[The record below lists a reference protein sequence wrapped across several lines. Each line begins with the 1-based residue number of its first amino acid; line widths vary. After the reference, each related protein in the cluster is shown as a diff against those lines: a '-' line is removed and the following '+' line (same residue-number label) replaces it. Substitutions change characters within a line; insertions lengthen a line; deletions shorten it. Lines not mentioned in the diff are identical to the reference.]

1 LVLGKLVEER
11 PFYVRAKIL
20 FCSCGLEPLSSSEK
34 CFWIKTKCQDTSSE
48 VAEKHIVFDGV
59 IFPATFFCRQ
69 HSPLSLFVA
78 TPERLEHTPAL
89 LLHHRNQLDHA

>member
-1 LVLGKLVEER
+1 MDQQFWLGLGM
-11 PFYVRAKIL
+11 ASL
-20 FCSCGLEPLSSSEK
+20 
-34 CFWIKTKCQDTSSE
+34 CFGGFPTQDKRQDTSLE
-48 VAEKHIVFDGV
+48 VAEKRIVFDGV